1 MVNQSIKRVVKQ
13 NNIRRHFGA
22 IISNNA
28 LIRIVCVGR
37 FRMKVLISDPQLSSH
52 GKPDQTEQNTIQ
64 SHKGGIYTY
73 FDSRNCQSICQF
85 GVR

>member
-13 NNIRRHFGA
+13 NNVRRHFGA

-28 LIRIVCVGR
+28 LIRIVCAGR

-52 GKPDQTEQNTIQ
+52 GKPGPDRAKHNPKSQGRHI
-64 SHKGGIYTY
+64 HIL
-73 FDSRNCQSICQF
+73 R
-85 GVR
+85 